1 MNEPTSFT
9 AGTSSKPRAWL
20 ALCVSKNIMR
30 RSLLTSLI
38 VGTILVII
46 NHDDAL
52 ITGEIDSVRIFR
64 MILTHLVPYL
74 VSTTSSV
81 STILS
86 IQSTHL
92 LGGNKS

>member
-1 MNEPTSFT
+1 MNEPTSLT
-9 AGTSSKPRAWL
+9 TGISSKPRTWL

-46 NHDDAL
+46 NHGDAL
-52 ITGEIDSVRIFR
+52 ITGEIDSVRVFR
-64 MILTHLVPYL
+64 IILTYLVPYL

-86 IQSTHL
+86 FQSTHL
-92 LGGNKS
+92 FVRK